1 MGLSCWTCLVCVLI
15 PTPSMVSWWLPAI
28 NKCFLTLIFI
38 LHPLPQPARRVSCL
52 GFLIS
57 ALGIQE
63 CGPMSLVKQLEAA
76 ASLPM
81 RRVLYSFPCPVL
93 GRTIPALLPFATN
106 SSSPGLP
113 KTSAC
118 RVGGCSFCLR
128 WGLGAYRSP
137 TSRSPVSFH
146 SFLSQQPCK
155 PVHTFNVAF
164 LILSD
169 RGVPIIHYHRSRV
182 KAQKKP
188 IPPHRKR
195 SLFCPQWRQLQ

>member
-15 PTPSMVSWWLPAI
+15 PTPSMVPWWPPAI

-76 ASLPM
+76 ASLPR

-106 SSSPGLP
+106 SSSPGLL

-118 RVGGCSFCLR
+118 REWVGVLFAWDED
-128 WGLGAYRSP
+128 WGPIVHPQADHQYPS
-137 TSRSPVSFH
+137 THFSASNPVNQSTH
-146 SFLSQQPCK
+146 LM
-155 PVHTFNVAF
+155 
-164 LILSD
+164 
-169 RGVPIIHYHRSRV
+169 
-182 KAQKKP
+182 
-188 IPPHRKR
+188 
-195 SLFCPQWRQLQ
+195 